1 MNAVNGVNFGF
12 SVQSGD
18 MKYDSTQKLK
28 TSGTQNNQEPNS
40 FLSILNLLDVNADQK
55 IDTQELKFGAGF
67 MINSLIQAKD
77 QDSNLLLSAE
87 EAAVSPG
94 VVSQLDTNSDQQL
107 GAGEMITAANKI
119 IDGLVP
125 VLDTNG
131 DGGLSREELAI
142 FELLFSSSPSAV
154 AEPESV
160 SGSVGQAFDMDKIP
174 DRMRAQGW
182 DGTDNELYF
191 ALFTVYSG
199 REWFN
204 PYATPVST
212 ELYNNRDKIYKWYD
226 DYVVSIGEKL
236 KSNPQMKTT
245 VVTNDANDRGGCFLA
260 EPTRNRLI
268 GLGVSENQIQLGE
281 IYSS

>member
-1 MNAVNGVNFGF
+1 MNAIDGINFGF
-12 SVQSGD
+12 SVKLGD
-18 MKYDSTQKLK
+18 MNYDNTQNSNRLK
-28 TSGTQNNQEPNS
+28 TPTSREPNS
-40 FLSILNLLDVNADQK
+40 FLSILNLLDANADEK
-55 IDTQELKFGAGF
+55 IDTEELKFGAGF
-67 MINSLIQAKD
+67 MINSLLYA
-77 QDSNLLLSAE
+77 QDRDGNLLLSPE
-87 EAAVSPG
+87 EAGVSPG
-94 VVSQLDTNSDQQL
+94 TISGIDTNSDQQL
-107 GAGEMITAANKI
+107 SAGEMITAADKI

-125 VLDTNG
+125 LLDTDG
-131 DGGLSREELAI
+131 DSTLSREELAI

-154 AEPESV
+154 ADPESV

-268 GLGVSENQIQLGE
+268 GLGVPENQIQLGE
-281 IYSS
+281 IYLS